1 MPESGSSRSVSES
14 MRKMCLEHIQ
24 ISMRGERKWETKQ
37 EDRKMM
43 KEVEQ
48 YEAIKRQQQRKKQP
62 YKSLIYSG
70 KKALGAGRE
79 NK

>member
-1 MPESGSSRSVSES
+1 MGNKA
-14 MRKMCLEHIQ
+14 RK
-24 ISMRGERKWETKQ
+24 
-37 EDRKMM
+37 DRKMM

-48 YEAIKRQQQRKKQP
+48 YEAIKRQKLRKKQP

>member
-1 MPESGSSRSVSES
+1 MGNKA
-14 MRKMCLEHIQ
+14 RK
-24 ISMRGERKWETKQ
+24 
-37 EDRKMM
+37 DRKMM

-48 YEAIKRQQQRKKQP
+48 YEAIKRQQLKKKHP

>member
-1 MPESGSSRSVSES
+1 MGNKA
-14 MRKMCLEHIQ
+14 RK
-24 ISMRGERKWETKQ
+24 
-37 EDRKMM
+37 DRKMM

-48 YEAIKRQQQRKKQP
+48 YEAIKRQQLRKKQP

-79 NK
+79 NKSMQISFRECSGSILISSQNTKHTPS